1 MVALGIMGIL
11 RLKWRTTMDAF
22 QVFQRQHIQQRKSVS
37 LGRVTQSRTKFA
49 AGLQAKKRA
58 VNAVHF
64 MLSKAPTA

>member
-22 QVFQRQHIQQRKSVS
+22 QVFKRQHIQQRKSVS
-37 LGRVTQSRTKFA
+37 LGRVTQSHTKFA
-49 AGLQAKKRA
+49 AGLQAKKKA
-58 VNAVHF
+58 VNAAPF